1 MSVPAVEMESAGA
14 AIPIAE
20 LQGAIQDALSKGEW
34 GATEAV
40 NLLLSQAV
48 FHGASDVHFEP
59 WHAAISVR
67 FRIDGILHEVG
78 RIPAEFQTKVISRI
92 KVLADMVVYQREVPQ
107 DGRIDSDQTGGGH
120 AMRVSSFPTVS
131 GEKLV
136 VRVLGI
142 IHELLD
148 LDSLGFD
155 PDTVEKLREIL
166 RRQQGTLLLTGPSS
180 SGKTTTI
187 YSLLRDI
194 KRTSDRTSNI
204 VTIEDPVEY
213 NLRDIAQ
220 SQVNASTGF
229 TFDTAL
235 RSILRQD
242 PEVIMVGEIR
252 DAETSKMA
260 IQAGLTGHLVISTI
274 HSGSAAG
281 VFTRLIDMGIEPYL
295 VSSSVCGVLSQRL
308 VRINCPSCMETY
320 EPDRRVLVK
329 LGQPDADG
337 PFYHGKGC
345 DHCQGIGYRGR
356 AAIGELLIVG
366 SKLSQM
372 VLQRATTGALQESAV
387 EDGMSVLSQS
397 GWQMVSGGRTTPEE
411 LYRAAPPMAF

>member
-1 MSVPAVEMESAGA
+1 MSVPALQRDAANGA
-14 AIPIAE
+14 IAISE
-20 LQGAIQDALSKGEW
+20 LQGAIQEALGKGEL

-40 NLLLSQAV
+40 NVVLTQAV

-59 WHAAISVR
+59 WHAAISIR

-78 RIPAEFQTKVISRI
+78 RIPAEFQAKVISRI

-107 DGRIDSDQTGGGH
+107 DGRIDSEQTGGGH
-120 AMRVSSFPTVS
+120 AMRVSSFPTVT
-131 GEKLV
+131 GEKIV

-148 LDSLGFD
+148 LDSLGFTPAIVD
-155 PDTVEKLREIL
+155 KLREIL
-166 RRQQGTLLLTGPSS
+166 SRQQGTLLLTGPSS

-187 YSLLRDI
+187 YALLRDL
-194 KRTSDRTSNI
+194 KRSSDRTTNI

-213 NLRDIAQ
+213 NLKDIAQ
-220 SQVNASTGF
+220 SQVSAGTGF
-229 TFDTAL
+229 TFDMAL

-295 VSSSVCGVLSQRL
+295 VASSLSGVLAQRL
-308 VRINCPSCMETY
+308 VRINCPSCLEQY
-320 EPDRRVLVK
+320 DPDRRALAK
-329 LGQPDADG
+329 LGQADAAG
-337 PFYHGKGC
+337 PFYRGKGC
-345 DHCQGIGYRGR
+345 DVCQGIGYRGR

-366 SKLSQM
+366 PQLSEL
-372 VLQRATTGALQESAV
+372 VLQRATTGALQAAAV
-387 EDGMSVLSQS
+387 NEGMTVLSQS
-397 GWQMVSGGRTTPEE
+397 GWQMVTSGQTTPEE
-411 LYRAAPPMAF
+411 LHRVAPTTAL